1 MFRLKQ
7 MFVHGNSYE
16 ITADCVYVQHN
27 FNAQYYHNYIRI
39 ILILLKKEIL
49 PLKSELKDLH

>member
-27 FNAQYYHNYIRI
+27 FNAQYYHIRI

>member
-1 MFRLKQ
+1 